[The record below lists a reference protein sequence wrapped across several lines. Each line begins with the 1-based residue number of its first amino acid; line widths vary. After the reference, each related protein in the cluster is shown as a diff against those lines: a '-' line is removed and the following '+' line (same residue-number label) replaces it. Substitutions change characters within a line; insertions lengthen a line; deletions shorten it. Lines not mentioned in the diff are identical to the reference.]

1 MALLKRKAA
10 LLAKIETVYGTD
22 PVPTGAE
29 NAILAS
35 DMSISPMEM
44 KTVDRAN
51 IRPFLGNN
59 EQLPTGLF
67 SKLDFTIEAA
77 GSGAAGTVPAWGPL
91 LCMCGFSETISAG
104 VKVEYSPASTAFES
118 GTLYFNLDGVLH
130 KLMGSRGTMSLDF
143 TRDGR
148 PAFKFSMTGLFNT
161 VVDAASPV
169 LTLSAWQKPLP
180 VNKTNTPTFTL
191 HGYAAVMHSVSLD
204 MANSVIY
211 RELINGTAGAL
222 ITDRKPAGNVVME
235 ATTVATKD
243 WWTSIK
249 NVTTGALALVHGT
262 TAGNKIQID
271 APNVQLINP
280 QYQDQDGIA
289 MLQAGLVYAP
299 GASGNDEIKITAL

>member
-1 MALLKRKAA
+1 MPLLKRKAA
-10 LLAKIETVYGTD
+10 LLAKIETTYGTD
-22 PVPTGAE
+22 ALPTGAA

-35 DMSISPMEM
+35 DMNISPMEM

-59 EQLPTGLF
+59 EQLPTGVF
-67 SKLDFTIEAA
+67 SKVDFTVEAA
-77 GSGAAGTVPAWGPL
+77 GPGAAGTVPAWGPL
-91 LCMCGFSETISAG
+91 LRMCGFSETNTPG
-104 VKVEYSPASTAFES
+104 VKTEYAMVSTGFES

-130 KLMGSRGTMSLDF
+130 KLTGARGSMSLDF

-161 VVDAASPV
+161 VTDAAAPT
-169 LTLSAWQKPLP
+169 LTLTAWQKPLP

-204 MANSVIY
+204 VANSVVY

-222 ITDRKPAGNVVME
+222 ITDRKPAGQVVME
-235 ATTVATKD
+235 ATTVAAKD

-249 NVTTGALALVHGT
+249 NVTTGALALVHGI

-299 GASGNDEIKITAL
+299 GSSGNDEIKITAL